1 MYVIGNFITTL
12 ESLINMQV
20 TSVNHSSIAVCGI
33 LDVEQEKR
41 ERGLSFHWP
50 SQQLDKLSS
59 TFSLATSDW
68 LTRLTQTEEQKPSGS
83 FAYYIN
89 DIHKTPFGIPM
100 GNIIAQSD
108 CFCTH

>member
-1 MYVIGNFITTL
+1 MTT
-12 ESLINMQV
+12 
-20 TSVNHSSIAVCGI
+20 VNHSNIAVYGI
-33 LDVEQEKR
+33 LAVGQVKR

-68 LTRLTQTEEQKPSGS
+68 LARLTQTEEQKPSRP

-89 DIHKTPFGIPM
+89 DIHETPFGIPM
-100 GNIIAQSD
+100 GSITAQSD
-108 CFCTH
+108 CFCIH